1 MAGHV
6 FVSYRSEDK
15 PAAERICAGLEREH
29 IQCWIAPRDIPAGRE
44 WATAIVEAIQACCAF
59 VMVLSS
65 NSKNAKQISR
75 EAELA
80 DRQGIPIITFRI
92 EDVQPPP
99 GLMYFLGNVQ
109 WLDGFGS
116 QFDSAL
122 AQLVRLASAAP
133 ATGKETGAASN
144 APSAGELRAEPAGS
158 FAATASAAARQ
169 APPAIEEASKN
180 VAPSPTPWLKIGVIA
195 VLAVAVIAAGWFLL
209 HRPSVSPGDV
219 NEARSVAKRF
229 LSERDSG
236 DFNAAWNE
244 YSPVY
249 RGTEKKAGWEKNIRT
264 TFGPH
269 GQPQA
274 DLQVCKHDGADFV
287 CEYTLRFPDGATAN
301 QKLWLEKQGDSSWA
315 IAHGTMTQPR

>member
-1 MAGHV
+1 MAGHI

-15 PAAERICAGLEREH
+15 DAAERICSGLERAGVP
-29 IQCWIAPRDIPAGRE
+29 CWIAPRDIPAGSE
-44 WATAIVEAIQACCAF
+44 WATAIVEAIQSCRAF

-80 DRQGIPIITFRI
+80 DRQGVPIITFRV
-92 EDVQPPP
+92 EDVQPPT

-122 AQLVRLASAAP
+122 AQLVRLASAVPPTAKQ
-133 ATGKETGAASN
+133 TSTASD
-144 APSAGELRAEPAGS
+144 APSAGDFRAETARG
-158 FAATASAAARQ
+158 FAATASAPAKE
-169 APPAIEEASKN
+169 APTVVDEGSKKVDAS
-180 VAPSPTPWLKIGVIA
+180 ATPWLKIGMIA
-195 VLAVAVIAAGWFLL
+195 ALGVAVIAVGWLL
-209 HRPSVSPGDV
+209 HRPNVSPGDV

-236 DFNAAWNE
+236 DFDAAWNE
-244 YSPVY
+244 YSPVF
-249 RGTEKKAGWEKNIRT
+249 RGSEKKAGWEKNIRT

-269 GQPQA
+269 GQPQT
-274 DLQVCKHDGADFV
+274 DFQVCKHDGGGFV

-315 IAHGTMTQPR
+315 IARGTITQPH